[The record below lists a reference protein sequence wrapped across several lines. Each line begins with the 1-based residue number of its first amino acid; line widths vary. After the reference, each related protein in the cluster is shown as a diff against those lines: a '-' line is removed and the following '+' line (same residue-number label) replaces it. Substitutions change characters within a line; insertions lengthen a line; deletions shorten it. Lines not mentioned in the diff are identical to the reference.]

1 LDARSIF
8 FALAVLKNDL
18 CLRGEEFK
26 LGAPLN
32 SSAEQNLEDTSIFL
46 QKILPTADLAT
57 WGKAA
62 EPFI

>member
-1 LDARSIF
+1 LPS
-8 FALAVLKNDL
+8 
-18 CLRGEEFK
+18 EEFE

-32 SSAEQNLEDTSIFL
+32 SSAEQNLEDAPIFL